1 MRRKGGLLSKQ
12 RNVLSNNSNFFLPMS
27 TQYFKEQN
35 AKALYFAFSFVV
47 VSNTSY
53 CISENSFENANLH
66 FGIDFPNVMK
76 STKYNN
82 RGVEC
87 NTVAAKALIFGAQI
101 CPTFQLSHRPAL

>member
-35 AKALYFAFSFVV
+35 AKA
-47 VSNTSY
+47 SY